1 VSYGKKF
8 KTVNVVEK
16 RKMWG
21 QQCRTLDDISDTF
34 VKYLS
39 GKIKKFPFSEG
50 TIDLETADINQILL
64 SLNANKL
71 FTINS

>member
-1 VSYGKKF
+1 VSYSKKF
-8 KTVNVVEK
+8 KNVNAVEK
-16 RKMWG
+16 KKMWG
-21 QQCRTLDDISDTF
+21 QQCRTMEDISNIF
-34 VKYLS
+34 VKYLQ

-50 TIDLETADINQILL
+50 SIALETADINQILI

>member
-1 VSYGKKF
+1 MEEVS
-8 KTVNVVEK
+8 T
-16 RKMWG
+16 
-21 QQCRTLDDISDTF
+21 IF
-34 VKYLS
+34 VKYLQ

-50 TIDLETADINQILL
+50 TIALETADISQILI